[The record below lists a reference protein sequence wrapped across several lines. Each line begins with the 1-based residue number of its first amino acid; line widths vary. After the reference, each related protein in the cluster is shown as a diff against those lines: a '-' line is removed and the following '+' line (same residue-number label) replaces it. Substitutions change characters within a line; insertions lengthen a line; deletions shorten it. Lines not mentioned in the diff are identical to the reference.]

1 MWWAAM
7 GFRCKL
13 DVGIYHT
20 VLKATDCGAP
30 HLFSLCGTG
39 TRYLRISFCPDIAV
53 MVDWA

>member
-1 MWWAAM
+1 MWWAAR